1 MEEEGKQ
8 LTLRVEEGEQ
18 VGKDKQQERGR
29 VEEGMVIFRR
39 QGEVVE
45 SQCQRGEEEEAQ
57 VEGKVWDEN

>member
-18 VGKDKQQERGR
+18 VGKHKQKERGR
-29 VEEGMVIFRR
+29 AEQGMVILQK

-57 VEGKVWDEN
+57 VEGKVLDEN